1 MNLDAG
7 EACRFHCRST
17 YAEAMHDVFDLS
29 NRQCNGLAKLPTG
42 QPHLYRRRG
51 LWVGVDDLLGLSPG
65 MADLC
70 PEVIAFASRCFGPTR
85 KRLMHRLIRLLIY
98 DDVARAF
105 QMIAIHQYVTGQK
118 QPRAA
123 VTPQAIQSV

>member
-1 MNLDAG
+1 MNLNAG
-7 EACRFHCRST
+7 EASGLYCRGTH
-17 YAEAMHDVFDLS
+17 AEAAYDVFYLS
-29 NRQCNGLAKLPTG
+29 NCECNRLAELSTG

-70 PEVIAFASRCFGPTR
+70 PEMIAVAGCCFGPTR
-85 KRLMHRLIRLLIY
+85 KCSVHYCIRLLIY

-123 VTPQAIQSV
+123 VTPQAIQSF